1 MLLLTV
7 LLTLALAACG
17 GGGGNDGGSG
27 GNGGNAQSSEGGSS
41 GNAPGNSAGKSD
53 SGAKD
58 PEPVTLRMAWW
69 GSQPRHDYT
78 LQVIEMYQQK
88 YPHVKIEPEYANFDD
103 YWKKLAPQA
112 AANDLPDIIQMDI
125 SYLSQ
130 YGGKG
135 QLEDLTPYLGTIIN
149 TDHISENAISGGKLG
164 DQLYGFNIGVNT
176 IQFQYDPELLKKL
189 GIEKPDENW
198 TWDDYYALAGKAK
211 EAGLY
216 FDSGFRPEVFFGYY
230 LRTKG
235 RHLYSPDGTSLGYD
249 DDQLFIDFFAPL
261 AKLVADGDTPT
272 PDVKAQIKG
281 LEDDLLVKG
290 QQVGVWQWTNQFVGL
305 QQVAN
310 RPLEMAHMPGPN
322 REQGL
327 YLKPSMY
334 FSISKNSKH
343 KEEAAKFIDF
353 WVNDIEANK
362 LIKGDRGVP
371 VNSQV
376 IEAVKP
382 TLDPALIKV
391 FDYVAWAQ
399 ENSSPMDPPDP
410 NGAAEIIALFKEIT
424 EAMDFG
430 KLSPE
435 DAAKRFR
442 EEANAI
448 LARNK

>member
-1 MLLLTV
+1 MLLLTA
-7 LLTLALAACG
+7 LLALALAACG
-17 GGGGNDGGSG
+17 SGAKSGGGGGNGGEGSPQASG
-27 GNGGNAQSSEGGSS
+27 NTSGGSS
-41 GNAPGNSAGKSD
+41 DGS
-53 SGAKD
+53 SGGGTKD
-58 PEPVTLRMAWW
+58 PEPVTLRVAWW

-88 YPHVKIEPEYANFDD
+88 HPHVKLEPEYANFDD

-125 SYLSQ
+125 SYISQ
-130 YGGKG
+130 YGGNG
-135 QLEDLTPYLGTIIN
+135 QLEDLTPYLGSIIN
-149 TDHISENAISGGKLG
+149 IDHISENAISGGKIG
-164 DQLYGFNIGVNT
+164 DKLYGFNIGVNT
-176 IQFQYDPELLKKL
+176 IQFQYDPELLKRL
-189 GIEKPDENW
+189 GVDTLDENW
-198 TWDDYYALAGKAK
+198 TWDDYYELAGKAS

-235 RHLYSPDGTSLGYD
+235 QHLYSPDGTSLGYD

-261 AKLVADGDTPT
+261 AKLVADGDAPT
-272 PDVKAQIKG
+272 PDVKAQVKG

-290 QQVGVWQWTNQFVGL
+290 QQVGIWQWTNQFVAL

-310 RPLEMAHMPGPN
+310 RPLEMHHMPGPN

-343 KEEAAKFIDF
+343 KEEAARFIDF

-382 TLDPALIKV
+382 TLDPALVKV

-410 NGAAEIIALFKEIT
+410 PGAAEVIALFKEVT

-448 LARNK
+448 LAKNK

>member
-1 MLLLTV
+1 MLLLTA
-7 LLTLALAACG
+7 LLALALAACG
-17 GGGGNDGGSG
+17 SGAKSGGGGGNGGEGSPQAS
-27 GNGGNAQSSEGGSS
+27 GNASGGSS
-41 GNAPGNSAGKSD
+41 DGS
-53 SGAKD
+53 SGGGTKD
-58 PEPVTLRMAWW
+58 PEPVTLRVAWW

-125 SYLSQ
+125 SYISQ
-130 YGGKG
+130 YGGNG
-135 QLEDLTPYLGTIIN
+135 QLEDLTPYLGSIIN
-149 TDHISENAISGGKLG
+149 IDHISENAISGGKIG
-164 DQLYGFNIGVNT
+164 DKLYGFNIGVNT
-176 IQFQYDPELLKKL
+176 IQFQYDPELLKRL
-189 GIEKPDENW
+189 GVDTLDENW
-198 TWDDYYALAGKAK
+198 TWDDYYELAGKAS

-235 RHLYSPDGTSLGYD
+235 QHLYSPDGTSLGYD

-261 AKLVADGDTPT
+261 AKLVADGDAPT
-272 PDVKAQIKG
+272 PDVKAQVKG

-290 QQVGVWQWTNQFVGL
+290 QQVGIWQWTNQFVAL

-310 RPLEMAHMPGPN
+310 RPLEMHHMPGPN

-343 KEEAAKFIDF
+343 KEEAARFIDF

-382 TLDPALIKV
+382 TLDPALVKV

-410 NGAAEIIALFKEIT
+410 PGAAEIIALFKEVT

-448 LARNK
+448 LAKNK

>member
-1 MLLLTV
+1 MLLLTA
-7 LLTLALAACG
+7 LLAIALAACG
-17 GGGGNDGGSG
+17 GGAKSGGGG
-27 GNGGNAQSSEGGSS
+27 GNGGEGSPQASGNASGGSS
-41 GNAPGNSAGKSD
+41 DGS
-53 SGAKD
+53 SGGGTKD
-58 PEPVTLRMAWW
+58 PEPVTLRVAWW

-125 SYLSQ
+125 SYISQ
-130 YGGKG
+130 YGGNG
-135 QLEDLTPYLGTIIN
+135 QLEDLTPYLGSIIN
-149 TDHISENAISGGKLG
+149 IDHISENAISGGKIG
-164 DQLYGFNIGVNT
+164 DKLYGFNIGVNT
-176 IQFQYDPELLKKL
+176 IQFQYDPELLKRL
-189 GIEKPDENW
+189 GVDTLDENW
-198 TWDDYYALAGKAK
+198 TWDDYYELAGKAS

-235 RHLYSPDGTSLGYD
+235 QHLYSPDGTSLGYD

-261 AKLVADGDTPT
+261 AKLVADGDAPT
-272 PDVKAQIKG
+272 PDVKAQVKG

-290 QQVGVWQWTNQFVGL
+290 QQVGIWQWTNQFVAL

-310 RPLEMAHMPGPN
+310 RPLEMHHMPGPN

-343 KEEAAKFIDF
+343 KEEAARFIDF

-382 TLDPALIKV
+382 TLDPALVKV

-410 NGAAEIIALFKEIT
+410 PGAAEVIALFKEVT

-448 LARNK
+448 LAKNK